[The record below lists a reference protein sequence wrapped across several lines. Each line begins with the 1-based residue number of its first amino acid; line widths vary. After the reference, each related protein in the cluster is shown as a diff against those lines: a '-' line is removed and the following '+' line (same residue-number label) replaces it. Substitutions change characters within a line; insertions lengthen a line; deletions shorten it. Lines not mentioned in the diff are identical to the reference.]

1 MAIQIQ
7 HLSKAFDSK
16 PVLADFSA
24 EIPEKA
30 VTCLMG
36 ESGCGKTTLLY
47 LLAGLISPDAG
58 KISGIS
64 GKIAFVFQENR
75 LAENF
80 TVYRNLKMVCKG
92 QKISKEML
100 GEMLENVGMDKALL
114 HAPVSSL
121 SGGMKRRVAIL
132 RALLCDSAI
141 LFLDEPTT
149 GLHFADIQQL
159 LDVLHKLRDQGNTIV
174 VIEHNLDVIKT
185 ADWIVD
191 LGPEGGSG
199 GGEILVSGTPE
210 TVAECEASHTARFL
224 KPMLK

>member
-149 GLHFADIQQL
+149 GLDEDNKKAVAAYIRQKAQNKTVLWVTHDRTEAQSVADKIIE
-159 LDVLHKLRDQGNTIV
+159 LH
-174 VIEHNLDVIKT
+174 
-185 ADWIVD
+185 
-191 LGPEGGSG
+191 
-199 GGEILVSGTPE
+199 
-210 TVAECEASHTARFL
+210 
-224 KPMLK
+224 

>member
-64 GKIAFVFQENR
+64 GKIAFVFQE
-75 LAENF
+75 
-80 TVYRNLKMVCKG
+80 YRNLKMVCKG

-149 GLHFADIQQL
+149 GLDEDNKKAVAAYIRQKAQNKTILWVTHDRKEAQSVADKIIE
-159 LDVLHKLRDQGNTIV
+159 LH
-174 VIEHNLDVIKT
+174 
-185 ADWIVD
+185 
-191 LGPEGGSG
+191 
-199 GGEILVSGTPE
+199 
-210 TVAECEASHTARFL
+210 
-224 KPMLK
+224 

>member
-30 VTCLMG
+30 VICLMG

-149 GLHFADIQQL
+149 GLDEDNKKAVAAYIRQKAQNKTILWVTHDRKEAQSVADKIIE
-159 LDVLHKLRDQGNTIV
+159 LH
-174 VIEHNLDVIKT
+174 
-185 ADWIVD
+185 
-191 LGPEGGSG
+191 
-199 GGEILVSGTPE
+199 
-210 TVAECEASHTARFL
+210 
-224 KPMLK
+224 

>member
-24 EIPEKA
+24 EIPENA

-47 LLAGLISPDAG
+47 LLAGLKSPDAG
-58 KISGIS
+58 EISGIS
-64 GKIAFVFQENR
+64 EKIAFVFQENR

-114 HAPVSSL
+114 RAPVSSL
-121 SGGMKRRVAIL
+121 SGGMKRRAAL
-132 RALLCDSAI
+132 ARALAHPFDVLV
-141 LFLDEPTT
+141 LDEALT
-149 GLHFADIQQL
+149 GLDDAAKARCLAAIDRAVGPQ
-159 LDVLHKLRDQGNTIV
+159 
-174 VIEHNLDVIKT
+174 KT
-185 ADWIVD
+185 
-191 LGPEGGSG
+191 
-199 GGEILVSGTPE
+199 LVMACHDPAE
-210 TVAECEASHTARFL
+210 AAALAARTVPVA
-224 KPMLK
+224 

>member
-16 PVLADFSA
+16 PVFADFSA

-92 QKISKEML
+92 QISKEML

-114 HAPVSSL
+114 RAPVSSL

-132 RALLCDSAI
+132 RALLCDSAF

-149 GLHFADIQQL
+149 GLDEDNKKAVAAYIRQKTQNKTILWVTHDRTEAQSVSDKIIE
-159 LDVLHKLRDQGNTIV
+159 LH
-174 VIEHNLDVIKT
+174 
-185 ADWIVD
+185 
-191 LGPEGGSG
+191 
-199 GGEILVSGTPE
+199 
-210 TVAECEASHTARFL
+210 
-224 KPMLK
+224 

>member
-1 MAIQIQ
+1 MAIQIR
-7 HLSKAFDSK
+7 HLSKAFDSNR
-16 PVLADFSA
+16 VLADFSA
-24 EIPEKA
+24 EIPENA

-58 KISGIS
+58 EISGIS

-92 QKISKEML
+92 QKISKETL

-114 HAPVSSL
+114 RAPVSSL

-132 RALLCDSAI
+132 RALLCDSA
-141 LFLDEPTT
+141 FSFSMTDHGLDEDNKKAVAAYIRQKAQNKTVLWVT
-149 GLHFADIQQL
+149 HDRTEAQSVADKIIELH
-159 LDVLHKLRDQGNTIV
+159 
-174 VIEHNLDVIKT
+174 
-185 ADWIVD
+185 
-191 LGPEGGSG
+191 
-199 GGEILVSGTPE
+199 
-210 TVAECEASHTARFL
+210 
-224 KPMLK
+224 

>member
-58 KISGIS
+58 EISGIS

-114 HAPVSSL
+114 RAPVSSL
-121 SGGMKRRVAIL
+121 SGGMNGALRSCAHFSVTVRSSFSMSRPPAWMRTTKKQLPPISAKRR
-132 RALLCDSAI
+132 R
-141 LFLDEPTT
+141 
-149 GLHFADIQQL
+149 
-159 LDVLHKLRDQGNTIV
+159 
-174 VIEHNLDVIKT
+174 IKPYF
-185 ADWIVD
+185 
-191 LGPEGGSG
+191 G
-199 GGEILVSGTPE
+199 
-210 TVAECEASHTARFL
+210 
-224 KPMLK
+224 